1 MKSVFPASNGDFLHL
16 THIHTYT
23 QHTQTYTYLHVD
35 TSFMYKKAKG
45 QERNQ
50 TPQLEWWFSQ
60 VIDTVTPVI
69 NGKNKKKDFCWQ
81 SVEDGDYFLRKK
93 RLDVIFP
100 PVLTPMKEHLEK
112 QDA

>member
-1 MKSVFPASNGDFLHL
+1 MKSAFPASNGDFLHL

-69 NGKNKKKDFCWQ
+69 NGKNKKRIFVGKVWRMVIIF
-81 SVEDGDYFLRKK
+81 SGKK
-93 RLDVIFP
+93 G
-100 PVLTPMKEHLEK
+100 
-112 QDA
+112 